1 MAVAL
6 AQALGDAVVI
16 NADASQVYADI
27 PILSACPTK
36 AEMAGVP
43 HRLFGHVDGAEA
55 HNAARWSEEARA
67 AISHA
72 HDAGK
77 VPILVGGTGLYL
89 RTLLDGI
96 APVPDIDADIRTAVR
111 ALPVGEAYRQLQGC
125 DPHAAARLKPLDKT
139 RIARALEVALSTGV
153 PLHRWQE
160 RREGGIGGDIDLT
173 ALVLL
178 PPRDRLVAR
187 CDARLVAMFD
197 AGAHDEVLALLERR
211 LDPDL
216 PVMRAI
222 GVPQI
227 AAWIDAQIDEA
238 AALAHAQLAT
248 RRYAKRQYTWFRH
261 QPPPSWRR
269 HEESLSI
276 DSINEL
282 AILLRDVVLTG

>member
-6 AQALGDAVVI
+6 ARALGDGVVI
-16 NADASQVYADI
+16 NADASQVYVDI
-27 PILSACPTK
+27 PILSACPTEP
-36 AEMAGVP
+36 EMAGVP

-96 APVPDIDADIRTAVR
+96 APVPPIDDAIRAEVR
-111 ALPVGEAYRQLQGC
+111 ALPVGDAYRRLQDC
-125 DPHAAARLKPLDKT
+125 DSHAAARLKPLDKT
-139 RIARALEVALSTGV
+139 RVARALEVALSTGV

-160 RREGGIGGDIDLT
+160 RCEGGIGDAIDLT

-187 CDARLVAMFD
+187 CDARLAAMFD

-227 AAWIDAQIDEA
+227 AAWIDAQIGEA
-238 AALAHAQLAT
+238 EALAQAQLAT

-269 HEESLSI
+269 YEESLSI

-282 AILLRDVVLTG
+282 AILLRDTVLTG